1 MCSLIYD
8 ASAVFSLKREY
19 DALRREALGLKTI
32 ANSMPVESL
41 YEKWTKV
48 QLKQNSLINM
58 LRECRENPLCDSDT
72 VAMGLL

>member
-8 ASAVFSLKREY
+8 ASAVFSVKREY

-48 QLKQNSLINM
+48 QLKRISLLNM
-58 LRECRENPLCDSDT
+58 VQECRENPLSDADA
-72 VAMGLL
+72 VAVGLL